1 MAIEKRCWSPDC
13 GGQHVERKSWDGRP
27 INLHVTYEGAVLR
40 LRERNFH
47 DDSDFYAIVWN
58 GERLTTD
65 EYATTRFPTDDNRA
79 TVDATPEVR
88 EAAGQWAVEHMHP
101 LIREA
106 LAQQAATVETGSRV
120 RITDPVSRGPNA
132 VPVGTTGRVFWM
144 GESRSQYGTWSR
156 GWRVG
161 VEPDPGQGVE
171 GAIWLDAGRVEVLNP
186 EPVEEAEV
194 DRLAERYRADPTQA
208 ILAFAGGP
216 GMVVVR

>member
-27 INLHVTYEGAVLR
+27 IQLHVTYEGAVLR

-79 TVDATPEVR
+79 TVDATPEVIA
-88 EAAGQWAVEHMHP
+88 AAGQWAVEHMHP

-106 LAQQAATVETGSRV
+106 MAAEAATVQVGSRV
-120 RITDPVSRGPNA
+120 TVREPVSRGPNA
-132 VPVGTTGRVFWM
+132 VEAGSTGRVFWL

-156 GWRVG
+156 GWRAG
-161 VEPDPGQGVE
+161 LNLDGS
-171 GAIWLDAGRVEVLNP
+171 GATIWIDAHRLDVIDP
-186 EPVEEAEV
+186 EPVMEADV
-194 DRLAERYRADPTQA
+194 DRLAERYRADPSQA